1 LEPPRREAS
10 LAALREG
17 IRRVNRA
24 PAVLAGVWA
33 LTVVVSLPMTVAMRE
48 QLTGSLG
55 SSLAGGRAASGID
68 YEWMQE
74 FASGATGL
82 ATTFKPA
89 VIGFAAVL
97 DNLSAFL
104 DNTRQPIVVAGVA
117 AWYLT
122 TWVFLA
128 GGILDRY
135 ARDRRTGANG
145 FFAACGVFFFRF
157 LRLAVA
163 MAIVYGWFFQ
173 VLHPWLFGRVFT
185 QLTREMTVERTAFV
199 VRIVLYALF
208 VGGLSACSVIF
219 DYARVRAVVED
230 RRSMTGAALAGIRF
244 IRSNVASVAAVYAMD
259 ALLFALMLTLYG
271 VAAPGVGEAGWR
283 TWLAFT
289 LGQGYVLA
297 RLWVKLVFWGS
308 ETALF
313 QSRLA
318 HAGYVA
324 SPTPVWPE
332 SPMAEAIGRP
342 S

>member
-1 LEPPRREAS
+1 MRAGSPI
-10 LAALREG
+10 AALGEG

-24 PAVLAGVWA
+24 PAVLAGVWV
-33 LTVVVSLPMTVAMRE
+33 LTVVISLPLAVAMRE
-48 QLTGSLG
+48 QLTASLG
-55 SSLAGGRAASGID
+55 SSLAGERAASGVD

-74 FASGATGL
+74 FAGGATGL
-82 ATTFKPA
+82 ASTFKPA
-89 VIGFAAVL
+89 VIGSAAVL

-104 DNTRQPIVVAGVA
+104 DNAPQPIVIAGIA
-117 AWYLT
+117 GLYFGGWI
-122 TWVFLA
+122 FLA

-135 ARDRRTGANG
+135 ARDRRTGAGG

-185 QLTREMTVERTAFV
+185 QLTRELTVERTAFF
-199 VRIVLYALF
+199 VRLVLYVLF
-208 VGGLSACSVIF
+208 AGGLAACTVVF
-219 DYARVRAVVED
+219 DYAKIRAVVED

-244 IRSNVASVAAVYAMD
+244 IRGNMASVAALYAID
-259 ALLFALMLTLYG
+259 ALLFALVLALYG
-271 VAAPGVGEAGWR
+271 VAAPGAGGAGWKS
-283 TWLAFT
+283 WLAFS

-297 RLWVKLVFWGS
+297 RLWVKLVFWAS

-313 QSRLA
+313 QDRLA

-324 SPTPVWPE
+324 SPAPVWPE